1 MEREVRKVVG
11 RREAKFCQTVKPLLG
26 RKPRCQHSEVLV
38 PQNKYVLRSESTSS
52 ERIGRCG
59 ERGEEICRKM

>member
-1 MEREVRKVVG
+1 MRKVVG
-11 RREAKFCQTVKPLLG
+11 RCEAKFCQTVKPLLG

-52 ERIGRCG
+52 ERIEDVEREVRKFVGRCDSN
-59 ERGEEICRKM
+59 